1 MSRVSDSFVDSSP
14 DRRAMAAVR
23 HGAQERDARVRR
35 MSYFMLFRLA
45 MLTGFTVLA
54 GVMFYAR
61 PEEYDNIYAGFVWAT
76 LVAGYATTILFAR
89 MLPRVR
95 DLDRFAAVQTST
107 DIVLAAVVVQM
118 SGGVDSGF
126 VTLYLIAVLGAATMG
141 GPQHTWAAALACG
154 VIYVVMSTLEFTE
167 AVVPP
172 IDDWAPLP
180 SRAHWAAVARM
191 LAGLIG
197 VAVLSSY
204 LNAQLATSVTE
215 VGKLRALNENIVRS
229 LNSGLVTVDM
239 EGRLAYFNPTARS
252 ILGLDDADIGRLA
265 SDVLPGIQIGV
276 GEERQELVLST
287 DQRGAVRIG
296 LSSSPLVDESDEAVG
311 HVINFQDL
319 TRLHELAQRVRR
331 NERLAALGGLAAS
344 VAHEIRNP
352 LAAIS
357 GSAELLASLSL
368 ENDDARLLSVIR
380 RESHRLSRLVDDLL
394 AFTRPRPPQT
404 RPVDLAQATRE
415 ACDAIRTDPA
425 VAEIGIHHEV
435 RGDSD
440 DEPPR
445 SELDAAQLSQVLWNL
460 LRNAAEAL
468 GGKGTITVV
477 VTRDEDEHTI
487 EVRDDGPGISPE
499 HLERIF
505 DPFFTTKEAGTGF
518 GLAIAHRVVED
529 NGGTIA
535 CRSTLGE
542 GSTFTLRFPRYDPLQ
557 PEDSGVL
564 EL

>member
-1 MSRVSDSFVDSSP
+1 MSGAGDPIHESSP
-14 DRRAMAAVR
+14 DRRAVAAGRRSV
-23 HGAQERDARVRR
+23 QERDARVRR

-61 PEEYDNIYAGFVWAT
+61 AQEYDNAYAAFVWAT
-76 LVAGYATTILFAR
+76 LVAGYATTIVFAR
-89 MLPRVR
+89 MLHTVR

-141 GPQHTWAAALACG
+141 GPRHTWAAALACG
-154 VIYVVMSTLEFTE
+154 VIYVVMSTLEFT
-167 AVVPP
+167 ATVVPP
-172 IDDWAPLP
+172 TDEWSALP
-180 SRAHWAAVARM
+180 PRTHWAAVARM

-204 LNAQLATSVTE
+204 LNAQLTTSVTE

-239 EGRLAYFNPTARS
+239 DGRLAYFNPTARS
-252 ILGLDDADIGRLA
+252 ILELDDADIGRRVT
-265 SDVLPGIQIGV
+265 DVLPGIQV
-276 GEERQELVLST
+276 DADEERQELVLST
-287 DQRGAVRIG
+287 EERGPVRIG
-296 LSSSPLVDESDEAVG
+296 LSSSALVDELDETVG
-311 HVINFQDL
+311 HVVNFQDL
-319 TRLHELAQRVRR
+319 TRLHELTQRVRR

-368 ENDDARLLSVIR
+368 EDDDARLLSVIR

-415 ACDAIRTDPA
+415 ACDAIGTDPA
-425 VAEIGIHHEV
+425 VAEIAIRHEL
-435 RGDSD
+435 RGEPG

-445 SELDAAQLSQVLWNL
+445 AELDSAQLSQVLWNL

-468 GGKGTITVV
+468 QGKGSIVV
-477 VTRDEDEHTI
+477 AVTPGERVHTI
-487 EVRDDGPGISPE
+487 EVIDDGPGIPSE
-499 HLERIF
+499 VLERVF

-529 NGGTIA
+529 NGGTIV
-535 CRSTLGE
+535 CRSRPGE
-542 GSTFTLRFPRYDPLQ
+542 GCTFTLEFPRYDAHQ

>member
-1 MSRVSDSFVDSSP
+1 MATDPRLESSP
-14 DRRAMAAVR
+14 DRRAMASARR
-23 HGAQERDARVRR
+23 HEQERNARVRR
-35 MSYFMLFRLA
+35 ISYFMLFRLA

-54 GVMFYAR
+54 GVMFYTR
-61 PEEYDNIYAGFVWAT
+61 GDEYETVYAGFVWAT
-76 LVAGYATTILFAR
+76 LTAGYAATIVFAR
-89 MLPRVR
+89 MLSRVR
-95 DLDRFAAVQTST
+95 DLDRFAAIQTSS
-107 DIVLAAVVVQM
+107 DIVFAAVVVQM

-141 GPQHTWAAALACG
+141 GPRHTWAAALACG
-154 VIYVVMSTLEFTE
+154 VIYVVMSTLELTQI
-167 AVVPP
+167 VVPP
-172 IDDWAPLP
+172 LEDWTALP
-180 SRAHWAAVARM
+180 PRAHWASVART

-215 VGKLRALNENIVRS
+215 VGKLRALNENIVKS
-229 LNSGLVTVDM
+229 LGSGLLTVDM
-239 EGRLAYFNPTARS
+239 DGRLAYFNPTARA
-252 ILGLDDADIGRLA
+252 ILGLDDADIGRRVTA
-265 SDVLPGIQIGV
+265 VLPGIQIGES
-276 GEERQELVLST
+276 EERQELVVRT
-287 DQRGAVRIG
+287 EQRGSVRVG
-296 LSSSPLVDESDEAVG
+296 LSSSPLVNEHDERVG
-311 HVINFQDL
+311 SVINFQDL

-357 GSAELLASLSL
+357 GSAELLASLPL
-368 ENDDARLLSVIR
+368 EDDDARLLSVIR

-425 VAEIGIHHEV
+425 VAEIAIRHEV
-435 RGDSD
+435 RGPSD
-440 DEPPR
+440 GDPPKA
-445 SELDAAQLSQVLWNL
+445 ELDPAQLSQVLWNL

-468 GGKGTITVV
+468 GGKGTIIVR
-477 VTRDEDEHTI
+477 VTAGEDEHVI
-487 EVRDDGPGISPE
+487 EVIDDGPGIRPDD
-499 HLERIF
+499 LERVF

-535 CRSTLGE
+535 CRSMPDE
-542 GSTFTLRFPRYDPLQ
+542 GCTFTLRFPRWTPTTA
-557 PEDSGVL
+557 EDSGVL

>member
-1 MSRVSDSFVDSSP
+1 MPTDPLVESSP
-14 DRRAMAAVR
+14 DRRAMAGARR
-23 HGAQERDARVRR
+23 HEQERTARVRR

-54 GVMFYAR
+54 GVMFYTR
-61 PEEYDNIYAGFVWAT
+61 GEEYETVYAGFVWAT
-76 LVAGYATTILFAR
+76 LAAGYGATIVFAR
-89 MLPRVR
+89 MLSRVR
-95 DLDRFAAVQTST
+95 DLDRFAAIQTST
-107 DIVLAAVVVQM
+107 DIVFAAVVVQM

-141 GPQHTWAAALACG
+141 GPRHTWAAALACG
-154 VIYVVMSTLEFTE
+154 VIYVVMSTLEL
-167 AVVPP
+167 AQIVVPP
-172 IDDWAPLP
+172 IDDWAALP
-180 SRAHWAAVARM
+180 PRAHWSAVART

-229 LNSGLVTVDM
+229 LGSGLLTVDM
-239 EGRLAYFNPTARS
+239 DGRLAYFNPTARA
-252 ILGLDDADIGRLA
+252 ILGLDDADIGRRA
-265 SDVLPGIQIGV
+265 TDVLSGIQIGDS
-276 GEERQELVLST
+276 EERQELVLRT
-287 DQRGAVRIG
+287 EQRGSVRIG
-296 LSSSPLVDESDEAVG
+296 LSSSPLVDEQNERVG
-311 HVINFQDL
+311 YVINFQDL

-357 GSAELLASLSL
+357 GSAELLASLPL
-368 ENDDARLLSVIR
+368 EDDDARLLSVIR

-425 VAEIGIHHEV
+425 VAEIAIRHKV
-435 RGDSD
+435 RGPTDG
-440 DEPPR
+440 PPPKA
-445 SELDAAQLSQVLWNL
+445 ELDPAQLSQVLWNL

-468 GGKGTITVV
+468 GGKGTILVR
-477 VTRDEDEHTI
+477 VTPGEDEHAI
-487 EVRDDGPGISPE
+487 EVIDDGPGIQPDD
-499 HLERIF
+499 LERVF

-535 CRSTLGE
+535 CRSVPGE
-542 GSTFTLRFPRYDPLQ
+542 GSTFTLRFPRWSATRA
-557 PEDSGVL
+557 EDSGVL

>member
-1 MSRVSDSFVDSSP
+1 MVAA
-14 DRRAMAAVR
+14 RRNQ
-23 HGAQERDARVRR
+23 QERDARVRR

-54 GVMFYAR
+54 GVMFYTR
-61 PEEYDNIYAGFVWAT
+61 GREYDNAYAAFVWST
-76 LVAGYATTILFAR
+76 LAAGYAVTIVFAR
-89 MLPRVR
+89 MLSRVR
-95 DLDRFAAVQTST
+95 EVDRFAAIQTST
-107 DIVLAAVVVQM
+107 DIVFAAVVVQM

-126 VTLYLIAVLGAATMG
+126 VTLYMIAVLGAATMG
-141 GPQHTWAAALACG
+141 GPRHTWAAALACG
-154 VIYVVMSTLEFTE
+154 VIYVVMSTLELTG

-172 IDDWAPLP
+172 IDDWAALP
-180 SRAHWAAVARM
+180 PRVHWAAVART

-204 LNAQLATSVTE
+204 LNAQLATSVGE

-239 EGRLAYFNPTARS
+239 DGRLAYFNPTARA
-252 ILGLDDADIGRLA
+252 ILGLDDADIGRRA
-265 SDVLPGIQIGV
+265 SDVMEGIQIGES
-276 GEERQELVLST
+276 EERQELVLRT
-287 DQRGAVRIG
+287 DQRGSVRIG
-296 LSSSPLVDESDEAVG
+296 LSSSPLVDEQNERIG

-357 GSAELLASLSL
+357 GSAELLGSLDL
-368 ENDDARLLSVIR
+368 EADDARLLSVIR

-394 AFTRPRPPQT
+394 AFTRPRSPQT

-415 ACDAIRTDPA
+415 ACHAIGTDPA
-425 VAEIGIHHEV
+425 VAEIAIRHEV
-435 RGDSD
+435 RSD
-440 DEPPR
+440 DPEVRPR
-445 SELDAAQLSQVLWNL
+445 AELDPAQLSQVLWNL

-468 GGKGTITVV
+468 GGKGTIVV
-477 VTRDEDEHTI
+477 AVTPGEDEHTI
-487 EVRDDGPGISPE
+487 EVSDDGPGIPAE

-529 NGGTIA
+529 NGGTIT
-535 CRSTLGE
+535 CRSTPGE
-542 GSTFTLRFPRYDPLQ
+542 GSTFTLKFPRFVAHQ
-557 PEDSGVL
+557 PDDSGVL